1 MGNNAWLRGLKPV
14 PAIDFTRGGLRNFP
28 GIPESALK
36 QTALPGKTHG
46 IFQFQQPAFHVE
58 AVKVPLEVAAFANDP
73 VTGYD
78 DRDRVVSVGQAHGAN
93 SLWVFQGFSN
103 GRIGCGMAV
112 RDLQKFF
119 PDGNIKFGGPAPIE
133 LEVKFLQLPFKIPIQ
148 LHHTFS

>member
-78 DRDRVVSVGQAHGAN
+78 DRDRVVSVGESYSAYRFRIFYR
-93 SLWVFQGFSN
+93 LSN
-103 GRIGCGMAV
+103 GGIGGSMAV

-119 PDGNIKFGGPAPIE
+119 PDGNIKICRSAPIE